1 MNASCG
7 RRRKLRDWNGAAT
20 VACPDMS
27 SWSDVEAGAPELAA
41 RARGIFDAHKHKT
54 LATLRRDGSPR
65 ISGTEVEFADGEV
78 WFGSMWKAVKAL
90 DLQRDPRFALHS
102 ASGEPPDWTADAKV
116 AGRVEEITDPGRKA
130 AVVGENGPPGP
141 MHLFRADIT
150 ELVITGLGDPPDHLV
165 IESWHEGRG
174 VTRRER
180 R

>member
-1 MNASCG
+1 MASW
-7 RRRKLRDWNGAAT
+7 KH
-20 VACPDMS
+20 
-27 SWSDVEAGAPELAA
+27 VEEEAPELAA
-41 RARGIFDAHKHKT
+41 RAREIFDAFKHKT

-65 ISGTEVEFADGEV
+65 ISGTEVQFVDGEM

-102 ASGEPPDWTADAKV
+102 ASRESPEWTADAKV
-116 AGRVEEITDPGRKA
+116 AGRVEEVTDPERKA
-130 AVVGENGPPGP
+130 AVWGHESPTGEA
-141 MHLFRADIT
+141 HLFRAEIT